1 MKKFIYT
8 IIIFLIL
15 LIVFMLIKPETA
27 KYISGFSLVISLLTF
42 LTNMYYNGKAEEHKR
57 ISNTP
62 LFLFDSTKYS
72 YELNKDFIKNSIQI
86 DIFNFS
92 NESSLVTNDKAK
104 THFIGQNKNFIYLKN
119 VGEVAK
125 NVIVESE
132 VIWDKD
138 EFKTHKQRI
147 LFEDYKREFNCDD
160 NICNL
165 YSEHDKWGFSNKEI
179 TFNTHTKQMKIKGVS
194 KESDLLVSIPSE
206 FSYAT
211 NFYLFGYIISPPKLL
226 VKIQG
231 ETLSGKDLPMEIQI
245 QRFKLN
251 YDPIKAEV
259 TLFA

>member
-1 MKKFIYT
+1 MNLKSLDK
-8 IIIFLIL
+8 
-15 LIVFMLIKPETA
+15 LIVNKEQ
-27 KYISGFSLVISLLTF
+27 
-42 LTNMYYNGKAEEHKR
+42 NGKAEEHKR

-119 VGEVAK
+119 VGGVAK